1 MLEASFPQ
9 TDPAAPME
17 GQAAAGPGQTPFPT
31 RDSTPSGPV
40 SRKALC
46 LWLPTFELRLELVR
60 SSELDDTSSA
70 LLLPEGSGRE
80 AIWQVSERA
89 WEAGVRPGMTVSRAV
104 GLCPSLALLEPDPD
118 HYDSAM
124 EEVLEALTGVSPVL
138 EAAGR
143 GRVFVGMDG
152 LDRLHGGPRT
162 QIERVFDALFEVL
175 PRPLVAATRAGYAPG
190 TFGAWVAAVAA
201 LPGRPTVVDEEG
213 LPGFLARC
221 PVTSLP
227 VEEGMIRRLERLGA
241 ERLEDLRRIPES
253 ALVRSFGPDGRR
265 ARAWASG
272 RRIDPVRSRHRP
284 RPLRGVLD
292 LPEPTGREEA
302 LHVSL
307 KRLLERVLA
316 RPERRGRSVRK
327 VRLGARL
334 EGGGSWRVEAVL
346 RRPSGQV
353 EDLAF
358 PLRSRMAL
366 SPPPRAV
373 TGLVVELLEFGAP
386 AFQEGFLSPEDD
398 GRGRAGR
405 HDPLLEGQATPALRE
420 AVRELRLRLGHAPL
434 YRVVELDP
442 WARIPERRYALM
454 SFDP

>member
-1 MLEASFPQ
+1 MSGPEGSPAPDSGAGVTSFP
-9 TDPAAPME
+9 DGDAFPC
-17 GQAAAGPGQTPFPT
+17 GPG
-31 RDSTPSGPV
+31 
-40 SRKALC
+40 SRTALC

-60 SSELDDTSSA
+60 SSELDGTSSA
-70 LLLPEGSGRE
+70 LLLPERSGRE
-80 AIWQVSERA
+80 TVWQVSERA

-104 GLCPSLALLEPDPD
+104 GLCPSLALLEPDPE

-124 EEVLEALTGVSPVL
+124 EEVLEALTGVSPIL

-152 LDRLHGGPRT
+152 LDRLHGDP
-162 QIERVFDALFEVL
+162 QAQLERVFEILFEVL

-190 TFGAWVAAVAA
+190 TFGAWVAAVSA
-201 LPGRPTVVDEEG
+201 LPGRPAIVDEEG
-213 LPGFLARC
+213 LPDFLARC

-227 VEEGMIRRLERLGA
+227 MEEGMIQRLERLGL
-241 ERLEDLRRIPES
+241 ERLGDLRRVPEA
-253 ALVRSFGPDGRR
+253 ALVRSFGSEGRR

-272 RRIDPVRSRHRP
+272 RRIDPVRPRHRP
-284 RPLRGVLD
+284 RPLRSTLD
-292 LPEPTGREEA
+292 LPEPTGREETLHAA
-302 LHVSL
+302 LG
-307 KRLLERVLA
+307 RILERALA

-346 RRPSGQV
+346 RRPSGQA
-353 EDLAF
+353 EALAF
-358 PLRSRMAL
+358 PLRSRMSLA
-366 SPPPRAV
+366 PPPRAV
-373 TGLVVELLEFGAP
+373 TSLTVEFLEFGAP

-398 GRGRAGR
+398 GRREEAERR
-405 HDPLLEGQATPALRE
+405 HDPLLEGRATPALRE
-420 AVRELRLRLGHAPL
+420 AVRELRLRLGHSPL